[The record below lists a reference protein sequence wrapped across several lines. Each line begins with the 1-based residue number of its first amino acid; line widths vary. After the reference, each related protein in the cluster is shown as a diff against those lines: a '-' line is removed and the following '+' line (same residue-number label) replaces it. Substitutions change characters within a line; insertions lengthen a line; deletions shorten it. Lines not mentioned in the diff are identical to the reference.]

1 MAKIL
6 VVSHGLLAQGLCDA
20 VAMIMGTGNAPD
32 YISLDAMQGVEQLE
46 KELNEKICDLLNTC
60 NKLLV
65 VCDLYF
71 GCPFITASKCVAG
84 AFPAQQFRIV
94 AGANLPML
102 LELCL
107 ANETTPDDLDH
118 LVEVALSKGK
128 EGIMEFVPKPEA
140 SVSDEAI

>member
-20 VAMIMGTGNAPD
+20 VAMIMGTDDVLD
-32 YISLDAMQGVEQLE
+32 YVSLDANQGVEQLE
-46 KELNEKICDLLNTC
+46 QALNEKLCELLKTGD
-60 NKLLV
+60 KVLV

-71 GCPFITASKCVAG
+71 GCPFITASKCVSDALS
-84 AFPAQQFRIV
+84 AQQFRIV

-107 ANETTPDDLDH
+107 VNETSPDDLDR
-118 LVEVALSKGK
+118 LTEVALGKGK
-128 EGIMEFVPKPEA
+128 EGIVEFVSKAEA
-140 SVSDEAI
+140 NVSDEAM